1 MSAELQTSVD
11 VLIVGAGPV
20 GLFGAYYAGVRGL
33 SVALLDS
40 LPEPGG
46 QITAMYPEKAIFDV
60 AGFPAIRGRELVAN
74 LVAQAAPFSPAYLLG
89 EQAIGLERG
98 ASGSDGDGFWVTTSG
113 GRRVRARS
121 IIVTG
126 GIGTFTPRPLPT
138 GEELLGRGV
147 VHFVPDPA
155 EYAGLDVVI
164 VGGGDSAVD
173 WALLLEPIAK
183 SVALVHRRA
192 AFRAHPHSVE
202 VLRETS
208 VRIVTDAQVR
218 AVLGDPVSDVVL
230 DVGGELSTLPCNRLV
245 AALGFIAN
253 LGPLLEWGLDIQQK
267 RHVVVDT
274 TMASSV
280 PGVYAAG
287 DICEYPGKVRLIAT
301 GFGEVATAVNNAVQY
316 LDPSASVFP
325 GHLSDYAPPGALGAP
340 GTPTTVAA
348 TVGSAVTPS
357 AEPGPAARTNPA
369 AAG

>member
-1 MSAELQTSVD
+1 MSPAEQTSVD

-33 SVALLDS
+33 STAILDS

-60 AGFPAIRGRELVAN
+60 AGFPAIRGRELVSN
-74 LVAQAAPFSPAYLLG
+74 LVAQAAPFSPVYLLG
-89 EQAIGLERG
+89 EQAVGLERG
-98 ASGSDGDGFWVTTSG
+98 LPDNDFIVTTSS
-113 GRRVRARS
+113 GRRVRSRS

-138 GEELLGRGV
+138 GEDMLGRGV
-147 VHFVPDPA
+147 VHFVPDPD
-155 EYAGLDVVI
+155 EYHGLDVVI

-202 VLRETS
+202 VMAATS
-208 VRIVTDAQVR
+208 VRVITDAQVT
-218 AVLGDPVSDVVL
+218 AVLGDPVSEVQVS
-230 DVGGELSTLPCNRLV
+230 VEGQVSSLPCDRLV

-253 LGPLLEWGLDIQQK
+253 LGPLLEWGLEIQQK
-267 RHVVVDT
+267 RHIVVDT

-280 PGVYAAG
+280 PGVYASG

-301 GFGEVATAVNNAVQY
+301 GFGEVATAVNNAVRY
-316 LDPSASVFP
+316 MDPTASVFP
-325 GHLSDYAPPGALGAP
+325 GHLSDYAPPGTLGSP
-340 GTPTTVAA
+340 GTPTTAP
-348 TVGSAVTPS
+348 GS
-357 AEPGPAARTNPA
+357 PGAPTSVP
-369 AAG
+369 G

>member
-1 MSAELQTSVD
+1 VTISEPVSDSAVD

-33 SVALLDS
+33 STAIVDS

-60 AGFPAIRGRELVAN
+60 GGFPAIRGRELVEN
-74 LVAQAAPFSPAYLLG
+74 LVAQAAPFSPGYVLG
-89 EQAIGLERG
+89 QQAVGLERG
-98 ASGSDGDGFWVTTSG
+98 DDFVITTSAG
-113 GRRVRARS
+113 SRVRSRS
-121 IIVTG
+121 IIITG

-138 GEELLGRGV
+138 GEEMLGRGV
-147 VHFVPDPA
+147 VHFVPKPD
-155 EYAGLDVVI
+155 EYTGLDVVI

-183 SVALVHRRA
+183 SVTLVHRRA
-192 AFRAHPHSVE
+192 QFRAHPHSVE
-202 VLRETS
+202 VLQDSS
-208 VRIVTDAQVR
+208 VQLVTDAQVS
-218 AVLGDPVSDVVL
+218 AVVGDPVTGVDVL
-230 DVGGELSTLPCNRLV
+230 VGDLVQSLPCDRLV

-253 LGPLLEWGLDIQQK
+253 LGPLLEWGLHIEQR

-301 GFGEVATAVNNAVQY
+301 GFGEVATAVNNAVKFM
-316 LDPSASVFP
+316 DPSASVFP
-325 GHLSDYAPPGALGAP
+325 GHLSDYAPPGALGSP
-340 GTPTTVAA
+340 GTPTTVQ
-348 TVGSAVTPS
+348 S
-357 AEPGPAARTNPA
+357 
-369 AAG
+369 

>member
-1 MSAELQTSVD
+1 VSPAEQTSVD

-33 SVALLDS
+33 STAVLDS

-74 LVAQAAPFSPAYLLG
+74 LVAQAAPHSPVYLLG

-98 ASGSDGDGFWVTTSG
+98 LPDNDFMVTTSS

-121 IIVTG
+121 IIITG

-138 GEELLGRGV
+138 GEEMLGRGV
-147 VHFVPDPA
+147 VHFVPDPQ
-155 EYAGLDVVI
+155 EYQGLDVVI

-202 VLRETS
+202 VMRETS
-208 VRIVTDAQVR
+208 VQIFTDAQVA
-218 AVLGDPVSDVVL
+218 AVLGDPVSEVQVE
-230 DVGGELSTLPCNRLV
+230 VGGQVTSLPCNRLV

-267 RHVVVDT
+267 RHIVVDT

-280 PGVYAAG
+280 PGVYASG

-301 GFGEVATAVNNAVQY
+301 GFGEVATAVNNAVKY
-316 LDPSASVFP
+316 LDPAASVFP

-340 GTPTTVAA
+340 GTPTTVA
-348 TVGSAVTPS
+348 GS
-357 AEPGPAARTNPA
+357 PAAPTTAP
-369 AAG
+369 G

>member
-1 MSAELQTSVD
+1 MSPAEQTSVD

-33 SVALLDS
+33 TTAIIDS

-60 AGFPAIRGRELVAN
+60 AGFPAIRGRELVSN
-74 LVAQAAPFSPAYLLG
+74 LVAQAAPFNPTYLLG
-89 EQAIGLERG
+89 EQAVGLERG
-98 ASGSDGDGFWVTTSG
+98 LPDNDFVVTTSS
-113 GRRVRARS
+113 GRRVRSRS
-121 IIVTG
+121 IIITG

-138 GEELLGRGV
+138 GEDMLGRGV
-147 VHFVPDPA
+147 VHFVPDPE
-155 EYAGLDVVI
+155 EYHGLDVVI

-202 VLRETS
+202 VMQATS
-208 VRIVTDAQVR
+208 VRVITDAQVA
-218 AVLGDPVSDVVL
+218 AVLGDPVSEVQVSVADQL
-230 DVGGELSTLPCNRLV
+230 TSLPCDRLV

-253 LGPLLEWGLDIQQK
+253 LGPLLEWGLEIQQK
-267 RHVVVDT
+267 RHIVVDT

-280 PGVYAAG
+280 PGVYASG

-301 GFGEVATAVNNAVQY
+301 GFGEVATAVNNAVRY
-316 LDPSASVFP
+316 MDPTASVFP
-325 GHLSDYAPPGALGAP
+325 GHLSDYAPPGTLGSP
-340 GTPTTVAA
+340 GTPTTAP
-348 TVGSAVTPS
+348 GSPGAHTAVPDSPDAHT
-357 AEPGPAARTNPA
+357 AVPG
-369 AAG
+369 

>member
-1 MSAELQTSVD
+1 

-33 SVALLDS
+33 STAVLDS

-46 QITAMYPEKAIFDV
+46 QISAMYPEKAIFDV
-60 AGFPAIRGRELVAN
+60 AGFPAVRGRELVSN
-74 LVAQAAPFSPAYLLG
+74 LVAQAAPFSPGYVLG
-89 EQAIGLERG
+89 QQAMGLERG
-98 ASGSDGDGFWVTTSG
+98 GDTFVVTTSDG
-113 GRRVRARS
+113 TRISAKA

-126 GIGTFTPRPLPT
+126 GIGTFTPRPLPA

-147 VHFVPDPA
+147 VHFVPKPD

-183 SVALVHRRA
+183 SVSIVHRRA

-202 VLRETS
+202 VMGESS
-208 VRIVTDAQVR
+208 VQIITDAQVA
-218 AVLGDPVSDVVL
+218 AVLGDPVTGVQVTL
-230 DVGGELSTLPCNRLV
+230 GEETRTLPCDRLV
-245 AALGFIAN
+245 AALGFLAN
-253 LGPLLEWGLDIQQK
+253 LGPLLDWGLKIEQR
-267 RHVVVDT
+267 RHIVVDT

-301 GFGEVATAVNNAVQY
+301 GFGEVATAVNNAVAFI
-316 LDPSASVFP
+316 DPHASVFP
-325 GHLSDYAPPGALGAP
+325 GHLSDYAPPGALGS
-340 GTPTTVAA
+340 PT
-348 TVGSAVTPS
+348 SQ
-357 AEPGPAARTNPA
+357 
-369 AAG
+369 

>member
-1 MSAELQTSVD
+1 MSADEGDTPVD
-11 VLIVGAGPV
+11 LLIVGAGPV

-33 SVALLDS
+33 STAVLDS

-74 LVAQAAPFSPAYLLG
+74 LVAQAAPFDPGYLLG
-89 EQAIGLERG
+89 QQAVGLERG
-98 ASGSDGDGFWVTTSG
+98 DAFVVTTSAG
-113 GRRVRARS
+113 IRIRPKA

-138 GEELLGRGV
+138 GEEMLGRGV

-202 VLRETS
+202 VLRRTG
-208 VRIVTDAQVR
+208 VRIVTDAQVSD
-218 AVLGDPVSDVVL
+218 VLGDPVSAVRVAVKD
-230 DVGGELSTLPCNRLV
+230 EYHELPCDRLV

-253 LGPLLEWGLDIQQK
+253 LGPLLEWGMEIVQR
-267 RHVVVDT
+267 RHIVVDT

-280 PGVYAAG
+280 PGVYASG

-301 GFGEVATAVNNAVQY
+301 GFGEVATAVNNAVAY

-325 GHLSDYAPPGALGAP
+325 GHLSDYAPPGEIGAP
-340 GTPTTVAA
+340 GTPTTVP
-348 TVGSAVTPS
+348 VT
-357 AEPGPAARTNPA
+357 AR
-369 AAG
+369 

>member
-1 MSAELQTSVD
+1 VSPAEQTSVD

-33 SVALLDS
+33 STALIDS

-60 AGFPAIRGRELVAN
+60 AGFPAIRGRELVSN

-98 ASGSDGDGFWVTTSG
+98 ADFVVTTSS
-113 GRRVRARS
+113 GRRVRSRS

-138 GEELLGRGV
+138 GEEMLGRGV
-147 VHFVPDPA
+147 VHFVPDPD
-155 EYAGLDVVI
+155 EYQGLDVVI

-202 VLRETS
+202 VMQASS
-208 VRIVTDAQVR
+208 VQIVTDAQVS
-218 AVLGDPVSDVVL
+218 AVLGDPVNEVQVSVAGQL
-230 DVGGELSTLPCNRLV
+230 TSLPCDRLV

-253 LGPLLEWGLDIQQK
+253 LGPLLEWGLEIQQK

-301 GFGEVATAVNNAVQY
+301 GFGEVATAVNNAVKY
-316 LDPSASVFP
+316 MDPSASVFP

-340 GTPTTVAA
+340 GTPTTV
-348 TVGSAVTPS
+348 P
-357 AEPGPAARTNPA
+357 R
-369 AAG
+369 

>member
-1 MSAELQTSVD
+1 VSAELQTSVD
-11 VLIVGAGPV
+11 ILIVGAGPV

-33 SVALLDS
+33 STAMLDS

-74 LVAQAAPFSPAYLLG
+74 LVAQAAPFDPVYLLG
-89 EQAIGLERG
+89 EQAVGLERG
-98 ASGSDGDGFWVTTSG
+98 LAGENSDSAFVVTTST

-155 EYAGLDVVI
+155 EYSGLDVVI

-192 AFRAHPHSVE
+192 AFRAHPHSVDM
-202 VLRETS
+202 LRATS
-208 VRIVTDAQVR
+208 VQVITDAQVS
-218 AVLGDPVSDVVL
+218 AVLGDPVSAVQVDVA
-230 DVGGELSTLPCNRLV
+230 GEVSTLPCNRLV

-267 RHVVVDT
+267 RHVIVDT

-301 GFGEVATAVNNAVQY
+301 GFGEVATAVNNAVKY

-325 GHLSDYAPPGALGAP
+325 GHLSDYAPPGALGTP
-340 GTPTTVAA
+340 GAL
-348 TVGSAVTPS
+348 SAV
-357 AEPGPAARTNPA
+357 PG
-369 AAG
+369 

>member
-33 SVALLDS
+33 TTAVLDS

-74 LVAQAAPFSPAYLLG
+74 LVAQAAPFTPAYLLG
-89 EQAIGLERG
+89 EQAVGLERG
-98 ASGSDGDGFWVTTSG
+98 ASGDESESGTAFVVTTSG

-138 GEELLGRGV
+138 GEEMLGRGV
-147 VHFVPDPA
+147 VHFVPDPS

-202 VLRETS
+202 VLRATS
-208 VRIVTDAQVR
+208 VQIITDAQVS
-218 AVLGDPVSDVVL
+218 AVLGDPVAEVQVDVA
-230 DVGGELSTLPCNRLV
+230 GEVSALPCTRLV

-253 LGPLLEWGLDIQQK
+253 LGPLLEWGLDIQQR

-301 GFGEVATAVNNAVQY
+301 GFGEVATAVNNAVKY

-325 GHLSDYAPPGALGAP
+325 GHLSDYAPPGVLGAP
-340 GTPTTVAA
+340 GTPTTV
-348 TVGSAVTPS
+348 
-357 AEPGPAARTNPA
+357 PAASPQTPPA
-369 AAG
+369 

>member
-1 MSAELQTSVD
+1 MSPAGEDLDVD

-33 SVALLDS
+33 STAVLDS

-60 AGFPAIRGRELVAN
+60 AGFPAIRGRELVSN
-74 LVAQAAPFSPAYLLG
+74 LVEQAAPFSPGYLLG
-89 EQAIGLERG
+89 QQAVGLERG
-98 ASGSDGDGFWVTTSG
+98 GSNGFTVTTSDG
-113 GRRVRARS
+113 ARVAARS

-126 GIGTFTPRPLPT
+126 GIGTFTPRPLPA
-138 GEELLGRGV
+138 GEEKLGHGV
-147 VHFVPDPA
+147 VHFVPKPQ

-183 SVALVHRRA
+183 TVTLVHRRD

-202 VLRETS
+202 VLRDST
-208 VRIVTDAQVR
+208 VRIVTGAQV
-218 AVLGDPVSDVVL
+218 AEVVGDPVTAVNVNAD
-230 DVGGELSTLPCNRLV
+230 GELSTLPCDRLV

-253 LGPLLEWGLDIQQK
+253 LGPLLEWGLQIVQK

-287 DICEYPGKVRLIAT
+287 DICEYDGKVRLIAT
-301 GFGEVATAVNNAVQY
+301 GFGEVATAVNNAVKFM
-316 LDPSASVFP
+316 DPEASVFP
-325 GHLSDYAPPGALGAP
+325 GHLSDYAPPGQIGAP
-340 GTPTTVAA
+340 GSRA
-348 TVGSAVTPS
+348 TVSSHQEADPLAAVQAP
-357 AEPGPAARTNPA
+357 
-369 AAG
+369 